1 MKQQQAR
8 SEHGITGRTFSGFA
22 EPRLTLLGVGA
33 MNSPRYAPAGLLVE
47 YGGTRVMFDGGPGA
61 EPKGELNAW
70 LVTDEHG
77 ELISELRKLARRRG
91 LEPGVASHSC
101 PGLSIK
107 PYRVVH
113 TSHDAYGYVIRS
125 CGKKIVWAPEFF
137 VFPSWAKNAD
147 LMFAEA
153 AGWNRPI
160 FFRGGVGG
168 HASVEQVARDALKY
182 RIKRLVF
189 AHIGRPTI
197 KALDARKVPVF
208 GEFGTDRS
216 VF

>member
-1 MKQQQAR
+1 
-8 SEHGITGRTFSGFA
+8 
-22 EPRLTLLGVGA
+22 

-47 YGGTRVMFDGGPGA
+47 CGGARVMIDGGRGA
-61 EPKGELNAW
+61 EPEGELHAW

-77 ELISELRKLARRRG
+77 ELISELRKLARRRQ
-91 LEPGVASHSC
+91 LEPSVGSYSSQ
-101 PGLSIK
+101 GLSIK

-137 VFPSWAKNAD
+137 VFPGWARNAD
-147 LMFAEA
+147 IMFAEA

-168 HASVEQVARDALKY
+168 HASVKQVERDALKY
-182 RIKRLVF
+182 KIKRLVF

-197 KALDARKVPVF
+197 KAIDSGKHPVF
-208 GEFGTDRS
+208 GEFGTDRCI
-216 VF
+216 FKLPRD